1 MNLNRCERCGCFF
14 ASKTDVC
21 PNCVSKDEND
31 IAHLTTFLTENDK
44 TVSVEDLSLQTGVSL
59 KNVNRFLKD
68 KKINSTFTD
77 LGLTD
82 TPTHSNWQF

>member
-14 ASKTDVC
+14 ASKNDVC
-21 PNCVSKDEND
+21 PNCISKDAND
-31 IAHLTTFLTENDK
+31 IAHLTTFLTENEK

>member
-14 ASKTDVC
+14 ASKNDVC
-21 PNCVSKDEND
+21 PNCVSKDKND

-82 TPTHSNWQF
+82 NPTHSNWQF

>member
-14 ASKTDVC
+14 ASKNDVC
-21 PNCVSKDEND
+21 PNCVFKDEND

>member
-14 ASKTDVC
+14 ASKNDVC

-31 IAHLTTFLTENDK
+31 IAQLTTFLTENDK

>member
-1 MNLNRCERCGCFF
+1 MNFNKCERCGSFF
-14 ASKTDVC
+14 MSKDCVC
-21 PNCVSKDEND
+21 PNCRARDNND
-31 IAHLTTFLTENDK
+31 INQLKNFLEDSDSSV
-44 TVSVEDLSLQTGVSL
+44 TVEALSAETGVSL